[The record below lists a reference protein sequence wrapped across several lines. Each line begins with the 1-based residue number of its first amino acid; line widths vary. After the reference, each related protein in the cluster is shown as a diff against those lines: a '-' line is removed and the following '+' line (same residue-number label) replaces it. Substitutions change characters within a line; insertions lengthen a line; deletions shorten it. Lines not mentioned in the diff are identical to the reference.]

1 MSGERYP
8 AAAVTENEV
17 EAVVV
22 ERALFDTTMQHWP
35 DFRRFVLKSFGR
47 RLGQVIA
54 RMDEVAFGPVGR
66 RLAQLLESKAPVAHT
81 THQELAAELGSS
93 REVVSRHLKR
103 YEDQGWIKLRPGEIE
118 VLDPV
123 ALRQLAERN
132 AV

>member
-1 MSGERYP
+1 MRGSVRVQLLTESGREVLLYRVGSGGSCVLTTSCLMSGERYP

-81 THQELAAELGSS
+81 THQELA
-93 REVVSRHLKR
+93 
-103 YEDQGWIKLRPGEIE
+103 
-118 VLDPV
+118 
-123 ALRQLAERN
+123 
-132 AV
+132 